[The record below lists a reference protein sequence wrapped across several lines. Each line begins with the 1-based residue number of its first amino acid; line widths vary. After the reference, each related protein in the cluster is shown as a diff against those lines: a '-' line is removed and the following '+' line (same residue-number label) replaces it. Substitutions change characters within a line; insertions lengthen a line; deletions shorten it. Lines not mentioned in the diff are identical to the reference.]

1 MVVIFA
7 ILFFCFLALDA
18 NSKGD
23 DSGMPLVHVVGA
35 IFVIIWIVGKS

>member
-23 DSGMPLVHVVGA
+23 DSGMSLVYAVCA
-35 IFVIIWIVGKS
+35 IFVIIWLIGKL